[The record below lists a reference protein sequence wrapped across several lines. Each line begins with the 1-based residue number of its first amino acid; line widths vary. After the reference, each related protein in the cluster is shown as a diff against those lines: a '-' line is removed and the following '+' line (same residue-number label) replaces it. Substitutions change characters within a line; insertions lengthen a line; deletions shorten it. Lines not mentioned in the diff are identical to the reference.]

1 MFASQKTFISP
12 KSVKALKETWGKPP
26 AGVTNK
32 PFSFIAK
39 LSWEW
44 ALLSLHYLSDIGT
57 QNTTATA
64 AITTI

>member
-12 KSVKALKETWGKPP
+12 KSVKALKETWEKPP

-39 LSWEW
+39 TLEGMS
-44 ALLSLHYLSDIGT
+44 
-57 QNTTATA
+57 ATFF
-64 AITTI
+64 TLPL